1 MIYNGCI
8 DMEQT
13 AYDGLKSGWAGIS
26 SRTQSYCDEVARVT
40 GGSIRYLKA
49 ASRWRRRLQM
59 GRQPSNIKWK
69 VLRPTVFAVPM
80 MLAFAPNA
88 MADFID
94 TTWSVVGFQG
104 EA

>member
-1 MIYNGCI
+1 
-8 DMEQT
+8 
-13 AYDGLKSGWAGIS
+13 
-26 SRTQSYCDEVARVT
+26 
-40 GGSIRYLKA
+40 
-49 ASRWRRRLQM
+49 M